1 MTGNMVGIKKIAT
14 AWKKVFDKNYVPMYN
29 NICVTERDASYLTE
43 AFGLWRN
50 TQEAEEAPLLR
61 V

>member
-1 MTGNMVGIKKIAT
+1 MNNKSYPA
-14 AWKKVFDKNYVPMYN
+14 KKVFDKNCVPMYN

>member
-1 MTGNMVGIKKIAT
+1 MKKELSCMKKELSCM
-14 AWKKVFDKNYVPMYN
+14 KKVFDKNYVPMYN